1 MDGVWP
7 LIGRDEEL
15 RRIWAAI
22 EGSGDDSGVLLAG
35 GVGVGK
41 SRLASA
47 AVAVLAKR
55 HAVRWV
61 TATASARTLPL
72 GAFAQWAP
80 VSQADPM
87 MVIHTV
93 IKALTA
99 GDKPVVVAV
108 DDVHLLDDLSV
119 VVIQQLV
126 QRGLARVVLTLRS
139 TEPAPDTITTL
150 WKDGFLN
157 RIDLDPLCEND
168 TERLL
173 SQALAGPVAPATA
186 AELWNLTRGN
196 VLFLRHLV
204 CQERDA
210 GRLVSDVGTWRWSGE
225 PVVSPTLA
233 KLITDQLGS
242 VTDDTAEVL
251 DYLAIGEPIDG
262 TVLEILTSPHA
273 VKELHSRGLIDM
285 TSDNGDIAVRLSHPL
300 YGEVRRSTGNL
311 LQLRR
316 LRGRLATALSTRADP
331 TPAALLRRA
340 LLTLESDLPP
350 DLGLHLAATATALRL
365 HDAPLALRFA
375 DAGHISD
382 SGFQGAMLHY
392 WVLNYVGRAQDA
404 FTLLEALDQN
414 ALTIEEQRRL
424 SVMRVG
430 TLCWSL
436 GDPERAR
443 QELAIA
449 KVARY
454 NHTSSEL
461 AAFEALLESV
471 QGRPEHAIAAG
482 HVVFQAAP
490 SDMAFVLTSC
500 ALVIAHGYSGNAAKV
515 FPLTERAS
523 ALVATSSDASALEY
537 GIVYFHIEAMFIAG
551 YLQAAEQVM
560 TRFVEYAANTPG
572 TIGLFVSLLH
582 SYVDL
587 SQGRLSAALEVLN
600 RVDREFRTTTYDRS
614 AVVSCRVYLIVA
626 LSHCGDGK
634 RAAEL
639 VADLDTLNPY
649 GFLRS
654 ACTLAKAW
662 AAAAQEMIADAI
674 RLARKAA
681 AIAADRGHFGQE
693 LLCLQ
698 AASQFGDRTTA
709 HRLNELT
716 ALVDG
721 PRVHAVALH
730 ANGLTSVNGEKL
742 AEASRRYEEIG
753 DIVAATDAS
762 AQAGTLFREQQHHGS
777 ALTAIERARTL
788 AGTHRGLNT
797 PALRQAGEPTPLTR
811 RQREIVALVSQGF
824 TNKEIAERLGVSIR
838 TVEGHRYH
846 ARLR

>member
-1 MDGVWP
+1 MDNVWP
-7 LIGRDEEL
+7 LIGREEEL
-15 RRIWAAI
+15 RRIWAAV
-22 EGSGDDSGVLLAG
+22 EGPGDDSGVLVAG

-80 VSQADPM
+80 ISQADPM

-126 QRGLARVVLTLRS
+126 QRGLARVVLTLRC

-150 WKDGFLN
+150 WKDGFLD

-168 TERLL
+168 TECLL
-173 SQALAGPVAPATA
+173 SQALGGPVAPATA

-210 GRLVSDVGTWRWSGE
+210 GRLVSDGGTWRWGGE
-225 PVVSPTLA
+225 PVVSSTLA
-233 KLITDQLGS
+233 KLITGQLGS
-242 VTDDTAEVL
+242 LTDDTAEVL

-262 TVLEILTSPHA
+262 AVLEILTSPHA

-285 TSDNGDIAVRLSHPL
+285 TSDNGDITVRLSHPL

-316 LRGRLATALSTRADP
+316 LRGRLATSLSARADP

-340 LLTLESDLPP
+340 LLTLESDLRP
-350 DLGLHLAATATALRL
+350 DPGLYLAATATALRL
-365 HDAPLALRFA
+365 HDALLALRFA
-375 DAGHISD
+375 DAGHLSD

-392 WVLNYVGRAQDA
+392 WVLNYVGRAEDA
-404 FTLLEALDQN
+404 FTLLEALDQK

-449 KVARY
+449 KVASH
-454 NHTSSEL
+454 NHKSSEL
-461 AAFEALLESV
+461 AAFEVLLESV
-471 QGRPEHAIAAG
+471 QGRPDNAIAAG
-482 HVVFQAAP
+482 NGVFQAAP
-490 SDMAFVLTSC
+490 SDMAFVITSC
-500 ALVIAHGYSGNAAKV
+500 ALVIAHGYSGNAAEV
-515 FPLTERAS
+515 FPLTKRAS

-537 GIVYFHIEAMFIAG
+537 GVVYFHIEAMFIAG

-560 TRFVEYAANTPG
+560 TQFVEYAANTPG

-587 SQGRLSAALEVLN
+587 SQGRPSAALEVLN
-600 RVDREFRTTTYDRS
+600 RADREFRTTTYDRS
-614 AVVSCRVYLIVA
+614 AVVSCRVYLTLA
-626 LSHCGDGK
+626 LSHRGDGK

-639 VADLDTLNPY
+639 VRDLDTLNPY

-654 ACTLAKAW
+654 GCILAKAW

-681 AIAADRGHFGQE
+681 AIAAERGHFGQE
-693 LLCLQ
+693 VMCLQ
-698 AASQFGDRTTA
+698 AASQFGDRTTS

-716 ALVDG
+716 AVVDG

-730 ANGLTSVNGEKL
+730 ANGLTCANGEEL

-777 ALTAIERARTL
+777 ALTATERARTL
-788 AGTHRGLNT
+788 AGTYRGLDT
-797 PALRQAGEPTPLTR
+797 PALRRAGETTPLTR